1 MAIEKEALIHILK
14 DELKNKDSEI
24 RKAIEEIVAEQV
36 KSSVK
41 RCVRRGTGRNY
52 YGLKTK

>member
-1 MAIEKEALIHILK
+1 MAIEKEALIQILK
-14 DELKNKDSEI
+14 DELNNKDSEI

-41 RCVRRGTGRNY
+41 HCVRRGTGRNH
-52 YGLKTK
+52 YGLNTK

>member
-14 DELKNKDSEI
+14 DELNNKDSEI
-24 RKAIEEIVAEQV
+24 HKAIEEIVAEQV

-41 RCVRRGTGRNY
+41 RCVRRGIGRNH